1 MIEKKKA
8 KGIWILK
15 VLLVLFILFLSLNIA
30 MSAGYYEA
38 RLSEKTQITKE
49 AMQRFERDIKEG
61 KEVDIKDY
69 LETDTNDYSN
79 QMTKAGV
86 AISGV
91 MQDFMSKGINQ
102 MIEILKKL
110 FT

>member
-8 KGIWILK
+8 KGTWILK
-15 VLLVLFILFLSLNIA
+15 LLLILFLLFLSLNIA

-38 RLSEKTQITKE
+38 RLSEKTIVTKE
-49 AMQRFERDIKEG
+49 AMQKFEKDIKEG

-69 LETDTNDYSN
+69 IEMDHQDYSN

-86 AISGV
+86 AVSGI
-91 MQDFMSKGINQ
+91 MQDFMSKGINE
-102 MIEILKKL
+102 MVEILKKL